1 MKHTPPYV
9 LLITPPFTQIN
20 TPYPATQY
28 LKGYLNTIGIKSY
41 QADLSL
47 ELILKIFSKEGLSSI
62 FDTAATNR
70 NFLDEESLIML
81 QRRILYIEA
90 IEDVIKFLQLKNQT
104 LAHQICSRNYLP
116 EGPRFHQL
124 EDLEWA
130 FGALG
135 IYEKARHLST
145 LFLEDIGDFITKNVD
160 THFGFSR
167 YAERLGRTASDFTP
181 LMVALDQ
188 HQSLL
193 RNYLDQLVDA
203 LLIKHK
209 PEVVLITA
217 PFPGNVFA
225 SFLIASR
232 IKATLP
238 SCKVIFGGGYANTE
252 LRRISDERVFSY
264 FDFITLDDG
273 ETPIRLVLEY
283 LQGIRDHHY
292 LKRTFM
298 LRGGVVSYTNG
309 AEEKDVPQREVGVPD
324 YADLKLDKYL
334 SVIELLN
341 PMHRM
346 WSDGRWNKLTLA
358 HGCYWGKCSFCDI
371 SLDYISRYEPVTAA
385 VLCDRISTMIEQTGE
400 SGFHFVDEAAPPSLL
415 KELSIELLRRQIKI
429 TWWTNIRFENAFS
442 RDLCKLMSSAGC
454 IAISGGL
461 EVASDRLLAKMQK
474 GVTVAQVARV
484 ASDLSFNGILVH
496 AYLMYGFPT
505 QTAQETIDSLEM
517 VRQMFEEGII
527 HSAFWHQFAMTAHSP
542 VGLHPEEFDVIQQGP
557 EFKGF
562 AENDYYHEDPE
573 GTDHEKFSNGLKVSL
588 FNFMHGLGTDQELS
602 RWFDFAVPTT
612 KIASKYI
619 KDVIDEAVFMENP
632 KDYQQV
638 VWIGGDYLVSE
649 SNSDQTRVKII
660 SSADIQE
667 ITGASS
673 LMDWMLCI
681 LPEVDPRSP
690 KFHKTMVRDLIKNY
704 SRKFGD
710 THGDLHQTYVWY
722 QFRQN
727 GLLVL

>member
-1 MKHTPPYV
+1 MQRDYPFV
-9 LLITPPFTQIN
+9 LLITPPFTQLN

-28 LKGYLNTIGIKSY
+28 LKGYLNTIGIKSF

-47 ELILKIFSKEGLSSI
+47 ELILRIFSRGGLVSI
-62 FDTAATNR
+62 FDTAAR
-70 NFLDEESLIML
+70 HIEELDEDSRIML
-81 QRRILYIEA
+81 QRRALYT
-90 IEDVIKFLQLKNQT
+90 DVAEEVLHFLQFKNQT

-116 EGPRFHQL
+116 EGSRFRQL

-135 IYEKARHLST
+135 IYEKARHLCT
-145 LFLEDIGDFITKNVD
+145 LFLEDIGDFITKNID
-160 THFGFSR
+160 PHFGFSR
-167 YAERLGRTASDFTP
+167 YAERLSRTASDFTP
-181 LMVALDQ
+181 ILEALDQ

-193 RNYLDQLVDA
+193 RFHLDKLTDD
-203 LLIKHK
+203 LLMVHK
-209 PEVVLITA
+209 PDAVLITA

-232 IKATLP
+232 VKILLP
-238 SCKVIFGGGYANTE
+238 ECKVIFGGGYANTE

-283 LQGIRDHHY
+283 LQGQRQQQH

-298 LRGGVVSYTNG
+298 LWGGVVSYMNS

-324 YADLKLDKYL
+324 YSDLKLDKYL

-371 SLDYISRYEPVTAA
+371 SLDYIARYEPVTAS
-385 VLCDRISTMIEQTGE
+385 VLCDRISQMVEQTGE

-415 KELSIELLRRQIKI
+415 KDLSIELLRRNMRI
-429 TWWTNIRFENAFS
+429 TWWTNIRFENAFTS
-442 RDLCKLMSSAGC
+442 DLCKLMASAGC

-461 EVASDRLLAKMQK
+461 EVASDRLLEKMQK

-484 ASDLSFNGILVH
+484 ASDLSVNGILVH

-517 VRQMFEEGII
+517 VRQMFEEGIV

-542 VGLHPEEFDVIQQGP
+542 VGLHPEEFGVIQQGP
-557 EFKGF
+557 QFKGF
-562 AENDYYHEDPE
+562 AENDYFHEDPQ

-588 FNFMHGLGTDQELS
+588 FNYMHGLGTEQHLS
-602 RWFDFAVPTT
+602 SWFDFSVPKTRVP
-612 KIASKYI
+612 AHYI
-619 KDVIDEAVFMENP
+619 KDVIEDSVIENP
-632 KDYQQV
+632 RDHQQIL
-638 VWIGGDYLVSE
+638 WIGGDYTVSDT
-649 SNSDQTRVKII
+649 NSEQTIINII
-660 SSADIQE
+660 SPSAVQE
-667 ITGASS
+667 VTGDPELLEWFLA
-673 LMDWMLCI
+673 ML
-681 LPEVDPRSP
+681 PQVDPRNTD
-690 KFHKTMVRDLIKNY
+690 FHKITVKAFNQEY
-704 SRKFGD
+704 SDKFGD
-710 THGDLHQTYVWY
+710 ENGPLTQTYVWY
-722 QFRQN
+722 QFRQS